1 MRLQRVLGRQ
11 IGLAN
16 ALILAVAGAVLIS
29 ASLVHLS
36 WWRTSTEVSRNL
48 VDSLDR
54 QISDAVHREWWG
66 RVAEVQ
72 GLSDALSALL
82 ASDGMGASSDAIL
95 TAAGLASRSFSWLVL
110 VPAQGSVV
118 AVEDI
123 GRATLRSL
131 EDDGNG
137 AVRVTGMVSRE
148 GSAVMP
154 VVPPL
159 PAGLAMRHQP
169 WVESAAADTVPHWI
183 EVDATPDKAGR
194 AVAFVRR
201 TGRGELAAM
210 IGFDRFAGLLAAI
223 PVGQTGRS
231 FVLGPDGTIVIASES
246 ADVPRLQHL
255 DHVAREAGRHVAG
268 RTPEALNVSEQIRL
282 RVDGADY
289 AIGLSPLWF
298 KGWQLAVIIPE
309 AEFLS
314 AIDDT
319 IWHLALGLGALV
331 VITGSL
337 AALGAKRFIGD
348 PITAVAGDLRHI
360 ESFNLEAIPRR
371 RSRLKELDR
380 LSEAMVRMAAGLA
393 DFAKFIPTDVVASL
407 LTNGMRA
414 EPGGD
419 RRQLTLLFADLAG
432 FTALSERLGDRVI
445 PLIGGFLEAASQAV
459 TAESGTIDK
468 YIGDAVMAFWG
479 APRPDEAQAVR
490 ACRAA
495 LAIAVHL
502 RSGSLAD
509 ENGRPLTCRIGIH
522 TGPALVGTIGSAR
535 RLSYTALGD
544 SVNLASRLEGL
555 NKLFGTTI
563 LLSAATRHAAGDAIA
578 ARELDSVA
586 VYGKS
591 EGVAVFEL
599 LDHPAGAP
607 APPWVG
613 AYESALA
620 LYRDRAFGDAIRALD
635 RLFEIRPDDVPGRR
649 LAVLCRSLRKHPP
662 ASDWRPVTALDAK

>member
-1 MRLQRVLGRQ
+1 MRLQRSVGHQ
-11 IGLAN
+11 IGLAR

-29 ASLVHLS
+29 GSLVHLS
-36 WWRTSTEVSRNL
+36 WWKTSTAVSHNL
-48 VDSLDR
+48 VDALDR

-82 ASDGMGASSDAIL
+82 ANDSMGATSDAIL

-110 VPAQGSVV
+110 VPPQGAVV

-123 GRATLRSL
+123 GRAALRSL
-131 EDDGNG
+131 ADDGTG
-137 AVRVTGMVSRE
+137 RVRVTGMVSRE
-148 GSAVMP
+148 GSAEMP
-154 VVPPL
+154 PVPPL
-159 PAGLAMRHQP
+159 PAGLAMRHQA
-169 WVESAAADTVPHWI
+169 WIASAASDAVPHWI
-183 EVDATPDKAGR
+183 EVEATPDQAGR

-223 PVGQTGRS
+223 PVGQTGRA
-231 FVLGPDGTIVIASES
+231 FVLGPDGAIVIASES
-246 ADVPRLQHL
+246 AELPRLGNL
-255 DHVAREAGRHVAG
+255 DRAARDAGRHVAQ

-289 AIGLSPLWF
+289 AVGLSPLWF

-331 VITGSL
+331 LIAGSL
-337 AALGAKRFIGD
+337 AALGAKRFLGD
-348 PITAVAGDLRHI
+348 PITAVAGDIRHI
-360 ESFNLEAIPRR
+360 ESFDLEAIPRR

-407 LTNGMRA
+407 LRNGMRA

-419 RRQLTLLFADLAG
+419 RRELTLLFADLAG

-445 PLIGGFLEAASQAV
+445 PLIGNFLEAASQAV
-459 TAESGTIDK
+459 TAENGTIDK
-468 YIGDAVMAFWG
+468 YIGDALMAFWG
-479 APRPDEAQAVR
+479 APRPDAAQAVR

-495 LAIAVHL
+495 LAIAAHL
-502 RSGSLAD
+502 RSGALTD
-509 ENGRPLTCRIGIH
+509 EEGRPLTCRIGLH

-535 RLSYTALGD
+535 RLNYTAIGD
-544 SVNLASRLEGL
+544 SVNLASRLESV

-563 LLSAATRHAAGDAIA
+563 LLSAATRRAAGTAVVT
-578 ARELDSVA
+578 RELDTIA

-599 LDHPAGAP
+599 LDLPADVP
-607 APPWVG
+607 APSWVA

-620 LYRDRAFGDAIRALD
+620 LYRDGAFEDSIRALD
-635 RLFEIRPDDVPGRR
+635 RLFELRPDDAPGRR
-649 LAVLCRSLRKHPP
+649 LAALCRAHGENPP
-662 ASDWRPVTALDAK
+662 ASDWCPITTLDAK

>member
-1 MRLQRVLGRQ
+1 MRPQRVLGRQ
-11 IGLAN
+11 IGLAH
-16 ALILAVAGAVLIS
+16 ALILAVAGAVLIG

-36 WWRTSTEVSRNL
+36 WWRTSTAVSRNL
-48 VDSLDR
+48 VDALDR

-82 ASDGMGASSDAIL
+82 ASDGMGAASDAIL
-95 TAAGLASRSFSWLVL
+95 TAVGLASRSFSWLVL
-110 VPAQGSVV
+110 VPPQGPVV

-131 EDDGNG
+131 EDDGTG

-154 VVPPL
+154 AVPPL
-159 PAGLAMRHQP
+159 PAGLAMRQQP
-169 WVESAAADTVPHWI
+169 WVVSAASDAVPHWI
-183 EVDATPDKAGR
+183 EVEATPDKAGR

-223 PVGQTGRS
+223 PVGETGRS

-246 ADVPRLQHL
+246 PDVPRLHL
-255 DHVAREAGRHVAG
+255 LDQAAREAGRHVAH
-268 RTPEALNVSEQIRL
+268 RTPDALNVSEQIRL

-314 AIDDT
+314 AIDET
-319 IWHLALGLGALV
+319 IWHLALGLGAFVL
-331 VITGSL
+331 ITGFL
-337 AALGAKRFIGD
+337 AALGAKRFLAD
-348 PITAVAGDLRHI
+348 PITAVAGDIRHI

-371 RSRLKELDR
+371 HSRLTELDR
-380 LSEAMVRMAAGLA
+380 LSEAMVRMASGLA

-419 RRQLTLLFADLAG
+419 RRELTLLFADLAG
-432 FTALSERLGDRVI
+432 FTGLSERLGDRVI

-459 TAESGTIDK
+459 AAESGTIDK
-468 YIGDAVMAFWG
+468 YIGDALMAFWG

-495 LAIAVHL
+495 LAIAAHL

-509 ENGRPLTCRIGIH
+509 ETGQPLTCRIGIH

-535 RLSYTALGD
+535 RLSYTAIGD
-544 SVNLASRLEGL
+544 SVNFASRLEGL

-563 LLSAATRHAAGDAIA
+563 LLSAATRRAAGKAIA
-578 ARELDSVA
+578 TRELDAVV

-591 EGVAVFEL
+591 ESVTVFEL
-599 LDHPAGAP
+599 LDLPAEAP
-607 APPWVG
+607 APPWVA

-635 RLFEIRPDDVPGRR
+635 RLFEARPNDRPGLR
-649 LAVLCRSLRKHPP
+649 LAALCRALRDHPP
-662 ASDWRPVTALDAK
+662 APDWRPITILDAK